1 MRLKGYMLL
10 TAMVQFLLV
19 STHLLQYG
27 QRSLVG
33 DIWRCWYPS
42 QALNNWSVKSITFL
56 QIGNSIVRL
65 IASLWAKYMER
76 TFKYC
81 VLFQAFLFG
90 TVLVWGGYQSSI
102 NEDIVKNTYATDI
115 GNIIFMAYSVAYFIN
130 AYLLFKFNNFGK
142 VSFLPLVALF
152 IILGFATE
160 IINPLQITK
169 DLFYI
174 IVFYLVSPILFVMQ
188 GVVLNMLFSKEIINY
203 FNK

>member
-1 MRLKGYMLL
+1 
-10 TAMVQFLLV
+10 
-19 STHLLQYG
+19 
-27 QRSLVG
+27 
-33 DIWRCWYPS
+33 
-42 QALNNWSVKSITFL
+42 
-56 QIGNSIVRL
+56 
-65 IASLWAKYMER
+65 MER

-81 VLFQAFLFG
+81 VLFQALLFG
-90 TVLVWGGYQSSI
+90 TVLIWGGYQSSV
-102 NEDIVKNTYATDI
+102 NEDVVKDSYATDI

-174 IVFYLVSPILFVMQ
+174 IVFYLVSPILFIMQ
-188 GVVLNMLFSKEIINY
+188 GVVFSMLFSKEITNN

>member
-10 TAMVQFLLV
+10 TTMVPFLSV
-19 STHLLQYG
+19 STHLSQYG

-33 DIWRCWYPS
+33 NIWRFWYPS
-42 QALNNWSVKSITFL
+42 QALNKWSVKSITFL
-56 QIGNSIVRL
+56 QIGNLIVRL
-65 IASLWAKYMER
+65 IVSLQAKHMER

-90 TVLVWGGYQSSI
+90 TVLIWGGYQANI
-102 NEDIVKNTYATDI
+102 NGDIVKDSYATDF
-115 GNIIFMAYSVAYFIN
+115 GNILFMAYSIAYFVN

-174 IVFYLVSPILFVMQ
+174 IVFYLVSPILFIMQ
-188 GVVLNMLFSKEIINY
+188 GVVLSMLFSKEIINY

>member
-1 MRLKGYMLL
+1 
-10 TAMVQFLLV
+10 
-19 STHLLQYG
+19 
-27 QRSLVG
+27 
-33 DIWRCWYPS
+33 
-42 QALNNWSVKSITFL
+42 
-56 QIGNSIVRL
+56 
-65 IASLWAKYMER
+65 MER

-90 TVLVWGGYQSSI
+90 TVLVWGGYQA
-102 NEDIVKNTYATDI
+102 NMNGDIVEDSYATDF
-115 GNIIFMAYSVAYFIN
+115 GNILFMAYSIAYFVN

-142 VSFLPLVALF
+142 ISFLPLIALF
-152 IILGFATE
+152 IILGFVTE